1 MVVFHTLGVLK
12 TEIDPLQPKVTIQ
25 GNVDPQTLINK
36 LQIKAGKQAQLW
48 AYDNHHNSTTET
60 KEISSMTTVKIEHEI
75 SKSKH
80 LEDSHEPGDALEISK
95 SKHLEDPHDPGAAL
109 EISKSKHL
117 EDPHETG
124 ADSAATTAHGGS
136 SCKRASKN
144 NDHDKDTNKNE
155 NPLPRHHLQANSLRC
170 PCTSKARTCLQ
181 YCYAVQPCT
190 ITLPHY
196 AVHSYRMPPP
206 LASEQ
211 SYNQEQYYYENPVFQ
226 PSIPTPSIRVE
237 DYFSDENT
245 VGCYVM

>member
-1 MVVFHTLGVLK
+1 MAKQEVDIKKVELKVSVDCCDGCKKKVKKALNSIQGVLK

-36 LQIKAGKQAQLW
+36 LQIKVGKQAQLW

-60 KEISSMTTVKIEHEI
+60 KEISTATTVKTEH
-75 SKSKH
+75 
-80 LEDSHEPGDALEISK
+80 
-95 SKHLEDPHDPGAAL
+95 

-117 EDPHETG
+117 EDPHETRAENAANT
-124 ADSAATTAHGGS
+124 ADGGS
-136 SCKRASKN
+136 SCKTPLKN
-144 NDHDKDTNKNE
+144 NDHDEDTNKNE
-155 NPLPRHHLQANSLRC
+155 NPLPHHDLQTNCLRR
-170 PCTSKARTCLQ
+170 PSTSKARTRAQ

-206 LASEQ
+206 LTSEQ
-211 SYNQEQYYYENPVFQ
+211 SYNQEQYYYETPPFQ
-226 PSIPTPSIRVE
+226 TSIPTPSTRVE